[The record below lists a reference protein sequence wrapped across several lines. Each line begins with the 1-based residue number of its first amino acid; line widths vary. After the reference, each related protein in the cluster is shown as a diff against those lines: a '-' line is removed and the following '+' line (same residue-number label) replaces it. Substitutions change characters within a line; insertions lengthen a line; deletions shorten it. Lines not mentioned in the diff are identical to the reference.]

1 MCVWYV
7 GDMCGICGWVS
18 VVCICVCVCS
28 VWMVVCVWY
37 VCVVCVWFA

>member
-1 MCVWYV
+1 MWVICVGYV
-7 GDMCGICGWVS
+7 GGCLWC
-18 VVCICVCVCS
+18 VCVCVCVCS